1 MFAVF
6 GKASLDASRMDEII
20 QLQNSVAVPMATAQA
35 GHVATYI
42 SRSADGSRGESIYV
56 FETKEQA
63 ETFAA
68 SMKVPAGAP
77 VTIESLEVFEVT
89 AHG

>member
-6 GKASLDASRMDEII
+6 GKASLDASRMDEIV
-20 QLQNSVAVPMATAQA
+20 QLQNSIAIPMATAQV
-35 GHVATYI
+35 GHVASYI
-42 SRSADGSRGESIYV
+42 ANSADGSRGASIYV
-56 FETKEQA
+56 FETKDQA
-63 ETFAA
+63 EAFAA

>member
-1 MFAVF
+1 
-6 GKASLDASRMDEII
+6 MDEII
-20 QLQNSVAVPMATAQA
+20 QIQNTVAVPMSTGQE

-42 SRSADGSRGESIYV
+42 ARSADGSRGASIYV

-63 ETFAA
+63 GAFAT

-77 VTIESLEVFEVT
+77 ITIESLEVFEVT
-89 AHG
+89 AHN

>member
-6 GKASLDASRMDEII
+6 GKASLESNRMDEIVG
-20 QLQNSVAVPMATAQA
+20 LQNSVAIPMALAQA
-35 GHVATYI
+35 GHVASYI
-42 SRSADGSRGESIYV
+42 AHSADGSRGASIYV

-63 ETFAA
+63 EAFAA
-68 SMKVPAGAP
+68 SMKVPEGAP
-77 VTIESLEVFEVT
+77 VKIESLEVFEVT

>member
-6 GKASLDASRMDEII
+6 GKASLDSSRMDEII
-20 QLQNSVAVPMATAQA
+20 QLQNSVAVPMAAAQA

-42 SRSADGSRGESIYV
+42 SHSADGSRGASIYV

-63 ETFAA
+63 EAFAA

>member
-6 GKASLDASRMDEII
+6 GKASLDSSRMDEIVE
-20 QLQNSVAVPMATAQA
+20 LQNSIAVPLAKAQA
-35 GHVATYI
+35 GHVTTYI
-42 SRSADGSRGESIYV
+42 SHSADGSRGASIYV

-63 ETFAA
+63 EAFAA
-68 SMKVPAGAP
+68 ALKVPAGAP
-77 VTIESLEVFEVT
+77 ITIESLEVFEVT